1 MKAHC
6 EKGIL
11 VVGGSDCFLFNCR
24 VQTLQK
30 TVDLCERNHAR
41 AQVVLW
47 IAIIFVEMIFVEM
60 IFVEMIFV
68 EMIFVEVIF
77 SGKPLKF
84 EESVS

>member
-1 MKAHC
+1 MYCSRH
-6 EKGIL
+6 L
-11 VVGGSDCFLFNCR
+11 
-24 VQTLQK
+24 
-30 TVDLCERNHAR
+30 
-41 AQVVLW
+41 
-47 IAIIFVEMIFVEM
+47 IAIIFVEM

>member
-1 MKAHC
+1 MCVRYLNTQA
-6 EKGIL
+6 L
-11 VVGGSDCFLFNCR
+11 MNM
-24 VQTLQK
+24 
-30 TVDLCERNHAR
+30 
-41 AQVVLW
+41 

-84 EESVS
+84 ESVS